1 MCVCVCVYVFASVC
15 CVCVCPSVL
24 CVCCVCVRVCVRACV
39 CCIVRSKGSTVLRQD
54 WSEFGSALEV
64 LNQMASSDC
73 SVSWSRAD
81 YEQVYVH
88 AHLDIK
94 N

>member
-1 MCVCVCVYVFASVC
+1 ME
-15 CVCVCPSVL
+15 
-24 CVCCVCVRVCVRACV
+24 
-39 CCIVRSKGSTVLRQD
+39 SKGSTVLRQD

-81 YEQVYVH
+81 YEQVCEAEQQIESSLNQVMQ
-88 AHLDIK
+88 DDC
-94 N
+94 NTRGD